1 MENYVINPKTSRL
14 IKIGG
19 AVHKKLM
26 REGVMERLEKK
37 DKVRFE
43 IKKDATDEEVEQM
56 KQNLT
61 KNVPRNKKVVKSRG
75 GGSLELR
82 QRSADPYFYEVIDEL
97 LSDRGLEGDGE
108 SPAGTPRRPRGLKGG
123 FSPFRGLEGDGES
136 PAGTP
141 RRPRGLKGDQK
152 GTESPLPSTL
162 EKPKLTRQSGY
173 YKVRESR
180 PE

>member
-108 SPAGTPRRPRGLKGG
+108 SPAGTPRRPRGLKG
-123 FSPFRGLEGDGES
+123 
-136 PAGTP
+136 
-141 RRPRGLKGDQK
+141 DQK